1 MKFNKNVYRTI
12 ALVTQ
17 FGINML
23 VPIFMCSFLGIYL
36 DRKLGTNFIMII
48 LFFIGAVSGGYNIY
62 RLSKR
67 YLRKDDPLSAYR
79 HGSSFYEDNASDR
92 DEDEGKDQQ
101 DSI

>member
-36 DRKLGTNFIMII
+36 DRKLGTSFIMII
-48 LFFIGAVSGGYNIY
+48 LFFLGAVSGGYNVY

-67 YLRKDDPLSAYR
+67 YLKKDDPYSAYR
-79 HGSSFYEDNASDR
+79 HGASFYEDNASSG
-92 DEDEGKDQQ
+92 DEDEEQ
-101 DSI
+101 D